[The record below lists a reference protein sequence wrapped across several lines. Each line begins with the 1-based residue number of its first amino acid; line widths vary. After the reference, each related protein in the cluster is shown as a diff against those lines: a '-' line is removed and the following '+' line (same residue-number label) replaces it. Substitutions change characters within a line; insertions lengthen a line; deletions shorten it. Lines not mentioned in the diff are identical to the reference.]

1 MERTNGELTLML
13 ESLEQKMDEKH
24 EDIMIF
30 LTDIKAQTTKTN
42 GRVSA
47 LEKWQSY
54 AQGACAVI
62 ILLLVP
68 VAIYFIQQTLSQ
80 ASLHDEIQQAVA
92 DALSAYEVQIQE

>member
-13 ESLEQKMDEKH
+13 EALEQKMDEKH
-24 EDIMIF
+24 EDIMTF

-47 LEKWQSY
+47 LERWQFY
-54 AQGACAVI
+54 VKGACAVI

-68 VAIYFIQQTLSQ
+68 IAIYFIQQTLSQ
-80 ASLHDEIQQAVA
+80 ASLHDEVQQAVT
-92 DALSAYEVQIQE
+92 DAINSL